1 MHTWVHWRAMLSE
14 QPKIQPAIS
23 ERELV
28 VMLAMLQALHA
39 FAVDAMLPAL
49 GVISS
54 ELNVADP
61 NKRQLVIGM
70 FLLGLGL
77 GSLIPG
83 SLADR
88 FGRKT
93 ILLTCVAGYV
103 VLSLTSALVTD
114 IDVLI
119 GMRFLLGI
127 ISSGLS
133 VLPQAIIRDR
143 FEGDRMARLQSM
155 IAMIFLVVPMLA
167 PSIGQGIMLAFGWRW
182 IFGAMGVVGLGMMAW
197 AWKRLPET
205 LHPEYRQTIQ
215 PATIARNMAE
225 AVMTRSSI
233 GYVLGSA
240 AMLGVG
246 WGYIQSSQ
254 QLVAEHF
261 GAGTLFPLIFGG
273 MALAMA
279 TSNFANS
286 RIVERFGA
294 RRVSHTAL
302 LTYIVFALIQFTLAR
317 GGHQTLWQFVIVQTL
332 SMMLMGF
339 VGANFGSIALQPFA
353 RIAGAASSVQAFIR
367 MVLASLIGWA
377 VGQSYDQ
384 TALPY
389 SQALVISGVVTL
401 TLVLFSEK
409 GRLFR
414 RLNPPGTPRPVA

>member
-1 MHTWVHWRAMLSE
+1 MSSE
-14 QPKIQPAIS
+14 QPKIQLAIS

-28 VMLAMLQALHA
+28 VMLALLQALHA

-49 GVISS
+49 GLISD
-54 ELNVADP
+54 ELNVTDP

-93 ILLTCVAGYV
+93 ILLCCVTGYV
-103 VLSLTSALVTD
+103 MLSLASALVTD

-119 GMRFLLGI
+119 AMRFVLGI
-127 ISSGLS
+127 VSSGLS

-182 IFGAMGVVGLGMMAW
+182 IFGAMGLVGLGMMAW

-215 PATIARNMAE
+215 PITIARNMGQ

-261 GAGTLFPLIFGG
+261 GAGTLFPIIFGG

-279 TSNFANS
+279 TSNFLNS

-302 LTYIVFALIQFTLAR
+302 LTYIVIALIQFTLAKS
-317 GGHQTLWQFVIVQTL
+317 GHQTLWQFVVVQTF

-389 SQALVISGVVTL
+389 SQALVISGL
-401 TLVLFSEK
+401 ACLALVLFSEK

-414 RLNPPGTPRPVA
+414 RLNPPGAARPVSAP

>member
-1 MHTWVHWRAMLSE
+1 MLPDPPQS
-14 QPKIQPAIS
+14 QPAIS

-28 VMLAMLQALHA
+28 IMLALLQALHA

-49 GVISS
+49 GLISN
-54 ELNVADP
+54 ELNVTDP
-61 NKRQLVIGM
+61 NKRQLIIGM
-70 FLLGLGL
+70 FLLGLGV

-88 FGRKT
+88 YGRKT
-93 ILLTCVAGYV
+93 VLLVCVAGYV
-103 VLSLTSALVTD
+103 VLSLASALVTD

-167 PSIGQGIMLAFGWRW
+167 PSIGQAIMLFASWRW
-182 IFGAMGVVGLGMMAW
+182 IFGAMGLVGVLMMVW

-205 LHPEYRQTIQ
+205 LHPEYRQTIR
-215 PATIARNMAE
+215 PATIARNMGE

-240 AMLGVG
+240 CMLGVG

-294 RRVSHTAL
+294 RRVSHAAL
-302 LTYIVFALIQFTLAR
+302 LTYLTISLVQYSLAQS
-317 GGHQTLWQFVIVQTL
+317 GHQTLWQFVFVQTL

-384 TALPY
+384 TAVPY
-389 SQALVISGVVTL
+389 SQALVLSGVLTL
-401 TLVLFSEK
+401 ALVLFSEK

-414 RLNPPGTPRPVA
+414 RLNKPGTTHPVAAP

>member
-1 MHTWVHWRAMLSE
+1 MLPD
-14 QPKIQPAIS
+14 QPQRQPVIS

-28 VMLAMLQALHA
+28 IMLALLQALHA

-49 GVISS
+49 GLISD
-54 ELNVADP
+54 ELNVIDP
-61 NKRQLVIGM
+61 NKRQLIIGM
-70 FLLGLGL
+70 FLLGLGV

-93 ILLTCVAGYV
+93 VLLVCVAGYV
-103 VLSLTSALVTD
+103 VLSLASALVTD

-119 GMRFLLGI
+119 GMRFVLGI

-167 PSIGQGIMLAFGWRW
+167 PSIGQAIMLFASWRW
-182 IFGAMGVVGLGMMAW
+182 IFGAMGLVGVLMMGW

-205 LHPEYRQTIQ
+205 LHPEYRQTIR
-215 PATIARNMAE
+215 PATIARNMSE

-240 AMLGVG
+240 CMLGVG

-261 GAGTLFPLIFGG
+261 GAGTLFPVIFGG

-294 RRVSHTAL
+294 RRVSHAAL
-302 LTYIVFALIQFTLAR
+302 LTYLTIALVQFWLAQ
-317 GGHQTLWQFVIVQTL
+317 GGHQTLWQFVVVQTL
-332 SMMLMGF
+332 TMMLMGF

-367 MVLASLIGWA
+367 LVLASLIGWA

-389 SQALVISGVVTL
+389 SQALVLSGVLTL
-401 TLVLFSEK
+401 LLVLFSEK

-414 RLNPPGTPRPVA
+414 RLNKPGTVHPVSAP

>member
-1 MHTWVHWRAMLSE
+1 MLPD
-14 QPKIQPAIS
+14 QTQRQPAIS

-28 VMLAMLQALHA
+28 IMLALLQALHA

-49 GVISS
+49 GLISN
-54 ELNVADP
+54 ELNVTDP

-93 ILLTCVAGYV
+93 VLLVCVAGYV
-103 VLSLTSALVTD
+103 VLSLASALVTD

-119 GMRFLLGI
+119 AMRFVLGI

-182 IFGAMGVVGLGMMAW
+182 IFGAMGLVGLIMMTW

-205 LHPEYRQTIQ
+205 LHPEYRQTIR
-215 PATIARNMAE
+215 PATIARNMGE

-240 AMLGVG
+240 CMLGVG

-261 GAGTLFPLIFGG
+261 GAGTLFPVIFGG

-294 RRVSHTAL
+294 RRVSHAAL
-302 LTYIVFALIQFTLAR
+302 LTYLTVALVQYVLAQS
-317 GGHQTLWQFVIVQTL
+317 GHQTLWQFVVVQTL

-384 TALPY
+384 TAVPY
-389 SQALVISGVVTL
+389 SQALILSGVLTL
-401 TLVLFSEK
+401 ALVLFSEK

-414 RLNPPGTPRPVA
+414 RLNKPGAALPVSAP

>member
-1 MHTWVHWRAMLSE
+1 MSSE
-14 QPKIQPAIS
+14 QPKIQLAIS

-28 VMLAMLQALHA
+28 VMLALLQALHA

-49 GVISS
+49 GLISD
-54 ELNVADP
+54 ELNVTDP

-77 GSLIPG
+77 GSLVPG

-93 ILLTCVAGYV
+93 ILLCCVTGYV
-103 VLSLTSALVTD
+103 VLSLASALVTD

-119 GMRFLLGI
+119 AMRFVLGI
-127 ISSGLS
+127 VSSGLS

-182 IFGAMGVVGLGMMAW
+182 IFGAMGLVGLGMMAW

-215 PATIARNMAE
+215 PITIARNMGQ

-261 GAGTLFPLIFGG
+261 GAGTLFPIIFGG

-279 TSNFANS
+279 TSNFLNS

-302 LTYIVFALIQFTLAR
+302 LTYIVIALIQFTLAKS
-317 GGHQTLWQFVIVQTL
+317 GHQTLWQFVVVQTF

-389 SQALVISGVVTL
+389 SQALVISGL
-401 TLVLFSEK
+401 ACLALVLFSEK

-414 RLNPPGTPRPVA
+414 RLNPPGAARPVSAP

>member
-1 MHTWVHWRAMLSE
+1 MLPD
-14 QPKIQPAIS
+14 QPKQQIAIS

-28 VMLAMLQALHA
+28 IMLALLQALHA

-49 GVISS
+49 GLISN
-54 ELNVADP
+54 ELNVIDP
-61 NKRQLVIGM
+61 NKRQLIIGM
-70 FLLGLGL
+70 FLLGLGV

-93 ILLTCVAGYV
+93 VLLVCVAGYV
-103 VLSLTSALVTD
+103 VLSLASALVTD

-167 PSIGQGIMLAFGWRW
+167 PSIGQAIMLFASWRW
-182 IFGAMGVVGLGMMAW
+182 IFGAMGLVGVLMMGW

-205 LHPEYRQTIQ
+205 LHPEYRQTIR
-215 PATIARNMAE
+215 PATIARNMGE

-240 AMLGVG
+240 CMLGVG

-302 LTYIVFALIQFTLAR
+302 ITYLTVALVQYWLASS
-317 GGHQTLWQFVIVQTL
+317 GTETLWQFVIVQTL

-377 VGQSYDQ
+377 VGQSFDQ

-401 TLVLFSEK
+401 ALVLFSEK

-414 RLNPPGTPRPVA
+414 RLNPPNAPRPVAAP

>member
-1 MHTWVHWRAMLSE
+1 MASSPPKP
-14 QPKIQPAIS
+14 QPVIS

-28 VMLAMLQALHA
+28 IMLALLQALHA

-49 GVISS
+49 GLIATD
-54 ELNVADP
+54 LDVADP
-61 NKRQLVIGM
+61 NKRQLIVGM

-77 GSLIPG
+77 GSLVPG

-88 FGRKT
+88 YGRKT
-93 ILLTCVAGYV
+93 VLLVCVGGYV
-103 VLSLTSALVTD
+103 GLSLASALVND
-114 IDVLI
+114 IDTLI
-119 GMRFLLGI
+119 AMRFVLGL

-167 PSIGQGIMLAFGWRW
+167 PSIGQAIMLMAGWRW
-182 IFGAMGVVGLGMMAW
+182 IFGAMGVVGLLMFAW
-197 AWKRLPET
+197 AWARLPET

-215 PATIARNMAE
+215 PVTIVRNMGE
-225 AVMTRSSI
+225 AVFTRSSI

-240 AMLGVG
+240 CMLGVG

-261 GAGTLFPLIFGG
+261 GAGDLFPIIFGG

-302 LTYIVFALIQFTLAR
+302 LTYIVFSTLQFMLAR
-317 GGHQTLWQFVIVQTL
+317 TGGETLWQFVALQTMT
-332 SMMLMGF
+332 MMLMGF

-353 RIAGAASSVQAFIR
+353 RIAGAASSIQAFIR
-367 MVLASLIGWA
+367 LVLASLIGWA
-377 VGQSYDQ
+377 VGQSYDM
-384 TALPY
+384 TARPY
-389 SQALVISGVVTL
+389 SQALVISGLATL
-401 TLVLFSEK
+401 ALVLFSEK
-409 GRLFR
+409 GQLFR
-414 RLNPPGTPRPVA
+414 RLNKPGAPKPF

>member
-1 MHTWVHWRAMLSE
+1 MQL
-14 QPKIQPAIS
+14 AIS

-28 VMLAMLQALHA
+28 VMLALLQALHA

-49 GVISS
+49 GLISN
-54 ELNVADP
+54 ELNVTDP

-93 ILLTCVAGYV
+93 VLLVCVAGYV

-167 PSIGQGIMLAFGWRW
+167 PSIGQGIMLVFGWRW
-182 IFGAMGVVGLGMMAW
+182 IFGAMGLVGLGMMAW

-215 PATIARNMAE
+215 PVTIARNMGE

-261 GAGTLFPLIFGG
+261 GAGTLFPIIFGG

-302 LTYIVFALIQFTLAR
+302 LTYIVISLIQFALAH
-317 GGHQTLWQFVIVQTL
+317 GGHQTLWQFVVVQTL

-389 SQALVISGVVTL
+389 SQALVISGL
-401 TLVLFSEK
+401 ACLALVLFSEK

>member
-1 MHTWVHWRAMLSE
+1 MLPD
-14 QPKIQPAIS
+14 QPKQQIAIS

-28 VMLAMLQALHA
+28 VMLALLQALHA

-49 GVISS
+49 GLISE
-54 ELNVADP
+54 ELNVIDP
-61 NKRQLVIGM
+61 NKRQLIIGM
-70 FLLGLGL
+70 FLLGLGV

-88 FGRKT
+88 YGRKT
-93 ILLTCVAGYV
+93 VLLVCVAGYV
-103 VLSLTSALVTD
+103 VLSLASALVTD

-167 PSIGQGIMLAFGWRW
+167 PSIGQAIMLFASWRW
-182 IFGAMGVVGLGMMAW
+182 IFGAMGLVGVLMMGW

-205 LHPEYRQTIQ
+205 LHPEYRQTIR
-215 PATIARNMAE
+215 AGTIARNMSE

-240 AMLGVG
+240 CMLGVG

-261 GAGTLFPLIFGG
+261 GAGTLFPVIFGG

-302 LTYIVFALIQFTLAR
+302 MTYLTVALVQYWLAQS
-317 GGHQTLWQFVIVQTL
+317 GHQTLWQFVVVQTL

-367 MVLASLIGWA
+367 LVLASLIGWA
-377 VGQSYDQ
+377 VGQSYDE

-389 SQALVISGVVTL
+389 SQALVLSGVVTL
-401 TLVLFSEK
+401 ALVLFSER

-414 RLNPPGTPRPVA
+414 RLNPPGAARPVSAP

>member
-1 MHTWVHWRAMLSE
+1 
-14 QPKIQPAIS
+14 
-23 ERELV
+23 
-28 VMLAMLQALHA
+28 MLALLQALHA

-49 GVISS
+49 GLISN
-54 ELNVADP
+54 ELNVIDP
-61 NKRQLVIGM
+61 NKRQLIIGM
-70 FLLGLGL
+70 FLLGLGM

-88 FGRKT
+88 YGRKT
-93 ILLTCVAGYV
+93 VLLTCVAAYV
-103 VLSLTSALVTD
+103 VLSLASALVTD
-114 IDVLI
+114 IDTLI
-119 GMRFLLGI
+119 AMRFVLGVA
-127 ISSGLS
+127 SSGLT

-167 PSIGQGIMLAFGWRW
+167 PSIGQAIMLLAGWRW
-182 IFGAMGVVGLGMMAW
+182 IFGAMGLVGLLMFGW
-197 AWKRLPET
+197 AWLRLPET
-205 LHPEYRQTIQ
+205 LHPEFRQSIEARTIG
-215 PATIARNMAE
+215 RNMAE
-225 AVMTRSSI
+225 AIFTRSSI

-240 AMLGVG
+240 CMLGVG

-261 GAGTLFPLIFGG
+261 GAGTLFPIIFGG

-286 RIVERFGA
+286 RIVEKFGA

-302 LTYIVFALIQFTLAR
+302 LTYLVVAVVQVTLAR
-317 GGHQTLWQFVIVQTL
+317 SGTETLWQFVAVQTL

-353 RIAGAASSVQAFIR
+353 RIAGAASSIQAFIR
-367 MVLASLIGWA
+367 LVLASLIGWG
-377 VGQSYDQ
+377 VGQSFDQ

-389 SQALVISGVVTL
+389 SHALLLSGVATL
-401 TLVLFSEK
+401 LLVLFSEK

-414 RLNPPGTPRPVA
+414 RLNRPGAPHPAEKTP

>member
-1 MHTWVHWRAMLSE
+1 MSPT
-14 QPKIQPAIS
+14 PPPAPLAIG

-28 VMLAMLQALHA
+28 FMLALLQALHA

-61 NKRQLVIGM
+61 NKRQLIIGV
-70 FLLGLGL
+70 FLIGLGL
-77 GSLIPG
+77 GSLFPG

-93 ILLTCVAGYV
+93 VLLTCVAGYV
-103 VLSLTSALVTD
+103 VLSLASALVND
-114 IDVLI
+114 IDALI
-119 GMRFLLGI
+119 AMRFVLGLM
-127 ISSGLS
+127 SAGLS
-133 VLPQAIIRDR
+133 VVPPAIIRDR
-143 FEGDRMARLQSM
+143 FEGDRMARLQSL
-155 IAMIFLVVPMLA
+155 ISVIFLVVPMLA
-167 PSIGQGIMLAFGWRW
+167 PTVGQGIMLAIGWRW
-182 IFGAMGVVGLGMMAW
+182 IFGAMGLLGLLMMVWVW
-197 AWKRLPET
+197 ARLPET
-205 LHPEYRQTIQ
+205 LHPEYRQPID
-215 PATIARNMAE
+215 PKIIAANMRE
-225 AVMTRSSI
+225 AVMTRSAI

-240 AMLGVG
+240 FMLGVG

-261 GAGTLFPLIFGG
+261 GAGALFPVIFGG

-279 TSNFANS
+279 CANFTNS

-302 LTYIVFALIQFTLAR
+302 LAYLVVGSLQLWMASS
-317 GGHQTLWQFVIVQTL
+317 GHQTLWQFVIAQSLT
-332 SMMLMGF
+332 MMLMGF
-339 VGANFGSIALQPFA
+339 VGANFSSIALQPFA

-367 MVLASLIGWA
+367 LALASLIGWA

-384 TALPY
+384 TALPF
-389 SQALVISGVVTL
+389 SQALVISGL
-401 TLVLFSEK
+401 MALALVLFSER

-414 RLNPPGTPRPVA
+414 RLNPPGSKGPHPV

>member
-1 MHTWVHWRAMLSE
+1 MASSPTKP
-14 QPKIQPAIS
+14 QPVIS

-28 VMLAMLQALHA
+28 IMLALLQALHA

-49 GVISS
+49 GLIATD
-54 ELNVADP
+54 LHVADP
-61 NKRQLVIGM
+61 NKRQLIIGM

-77 GSLIPG
+77 GSLVPG

-88 FGRKT
+88 YGRKT
-93 ILLTCVAGYV
+93 VLLVCVGGYV
-103 VLSLTSALVTD
+103 GLSLASALVND
-114 IDVLI
+114 IDTLI
-119 GMRFLLGI
+119 AMRFVLGL

-167 PSIGQGIMLAFGWRW
+167 PSIGQAIMLMAGWRW
-182 IFGAMGVVGLGMMAW
+182 IFGAMGVVGLLMFAW
-197 AWKRLPET
+197 AWARLPET

-215 PATIARNMAE
+215 PATIARNMGE
-225 AVMTRSSI
+225 AVFTRSSI

-240 AMLGVG
+240 CMLGVG

-261 GAGTLFPLIFGG
+261 GAGDLFPIIFGG

-302 LTYIVFALIQFTLAR
+302 LTYIVFSILQFMLAR
-317 GGHQTLWQFVIVQTL
+317 TGEETLWQFVALQTMT
-332 SMMLMGF
+332 MMLMGF

-353 RIAGAASSVQAFIR
+353 RIAGAASSIQAFIR
-367 MVLASLIGWA
+367 LVLASLIGWA
-377 VGQSYDQ
+377 VGQSYDM
-384 TALPY
+384 TARPY
-389 SQALVISGVVTL
+389 SQALVIFGLATL
-401 TLVLFSEK
+401 ALVLFSEK

-414 RLNPPGTPRPVA
+414 RLNKPSAPKPF